1 MNKIINQYLMLGF
14 LKIIFNVILIFLC
27 LGIVLNLFEEIEF
40 FKDLD
45 KNIILPFI
53 LTLMYVPNLLIHLLP
68 FIIFFAAMWYLVSI
82 KSNADLIS
90 LKTFGYSNL
99 KVIAILSFTSL
110 IFGVII
116 LFTINP
122 LTSSMIKYY
131 EKTKA
136 QYAKDIDHLVTIN
149 KNGVW
154 IKEGEDDDFR
164 IITAKEIKGEFLR
177 GITIYELDINY
188 NIKRRVESEEANISE
203 NIWVFDNARIL
214 SFNGGDIN
222 EVNKNNFK
230 YYSIYNIN
238 KLNALY
244 RNLDTI
250 SFINLIAKKDTLI
263 SRGYSPELLEEKMH
277 ILISLPI
284 FLFLMVLL
292 AAIFT
297 IGTNS
302 RFQNI
307 YYIFVSIIVCVLIY
321 YFKDLSIALGQ
332 TNRISLILSIW
343 MPIIA
348 IGLFCSIGILQIN
361 EK

>member
-1 MNKIINQYLMLGF
+1 MNKVINQYLMFGF

-40 FKDLD
+40 FKNLD
-45 KNIILPFI
+45 KDIILPFI
-53 LTLMYVPNLLIHLLP
+53 LTLMYVPNLLIQLLP

-82 KSNADLIS
+82 KSNTDLIS

-99 KVIAILSFTSL
+99 KVIAILSFTAL
-110 IFGVII
+110 IFGIII

-122 LTSSMIKYY
+122 LTSSMVKYY

-164 IITAKEIKGEFLR
+164 IVTAKEITGEFLR
-177 GITIYELDINY
+177 DITIYELDSNY
-188 NIKRRVESEEANISE
+188 NINRRIESEEANISD
-203 NIWVFDNARIL
+203 NIWIFDNAKIL
-214 SFNGGDIN
+214 SFNSGDIN
-222 EVNKNNFK
+222 EISEVNFK
-230 YYSIYNIN
+230 YYSIYNMN
-238 KLNALY
+238 KLNSLY

-250 SFINLIAKKDTLI
+250 SFINLITKKDTLI
-263 SRGYSPELLEEKMH
+263 SRGYSSEVLKEKIH
-277 ILISLPI
+277 TLISLPV

-297 IGTNS
+297 VGTNS
-302 RFQNI
+302 RLQNI

-321 YFKDLSIALGQ
+321 YFRDLSIAMGQ
-332 TNRISLILSIW
+332 TNRISLTLSIW
-343 MPIIA
+343 MPTIA

>member
-1 MNKIINQYLMLGF
+1 MNKVINKYLMFGF
-14 LKIIFNVILIFLC
+14 LKTIFNVILIFLC

-45 KNIILPFI
+45 KDIILPFV
-53 LTLMYVPNLLIHLLP
+53 LTLMYVPNLLIQLLP
-68 FIIFFAAMWYLVSI
+68 FIIFIASMWYLISI
-82 KSNADLIS
+82 KSNTDLLS

-99 KVIAILSFTSL
+99 KVITILSFTSL
-110 IFGVII
+110 TFGII
-116 LFTINP
+116 VLFTINP
-122 LTSSMIKYY
+122 LTSSMVKYY

-154 IKEGEDDDFR
+154 IKEEDDDNLR
-164 IITAKEIKGEFLR
+164 IISAKEIKGEFLSDV
-177 GITIYELDINY
+177 TIYEIDSNY
-188 NIKRRVESEEANISE
+188 NIKRRIESERADISN
-203 NIWVFDNARIL
+203 NIWLFDSVRIL
-214 SFNGGDIN
+214 SFVGRDIN
-222 EVNKNNFK
+222 ETKKNNFK

-238 KLNALY
+238 KLNSLY
-244 RNLDTI
+244 KNLDTI
-250 SFINLIAKKDTLI
+250 SFINLITKKDTLI
-263 SRGYSPELLEEKMH
+263 SRGYSPKILKEKTH
-277 ILISLPI
+277 ILISLPV

>member
-1 MNKIINQYLMLGF
+1 MNKVINQYLMFGF
-14 LKIIFNVILIFLC
+14 LKIILNVILIFLC
-27 LGIVLNLFEEIEF
+27 LGIFLNLFEEIEF

-45 KNIILPFI
+45 KDIILPFI
-53 LTLMYVPNLLIHLLP
+53 LTLMYVPNLLIQLMP
-68 FIIFFAAMWYLVSI
+68 FIIFIAAMWYLISI
-82 KSNADLIS
+82 KSNTDLIS

-136 QYAKDIDHLVTIN
+136 QYAKDIDHLVSIN

-154 IKEGEDDDFR
+154 IKEGEDNDFR
-164 IITAKEIKGEFLR
+164 IITAKEINEEFLR
-177 GITIYELDINY
+177 DITIYEIDNNY
-188 NIKRRVESEEANISE
+188 NIKRRIESEAANISD
-203 NIWVFDNARIL
+203 NIWLFERARIL
-214 SFNGGDIN
+214 SFKSGDIN
-222 EVNKNNFK
+222 ETKENNFK

-238 KLNALY
+238 KLNSLY
-244 RNLDTI
+244 SNLDTI
-250 SFINLIAKKDTLI
+250 SFINLITKKNTLI
-263 SRGYSPELLEEKMH
+263 SQGYSPKVLKEKMH
-277 ILISLPI
+277 TLISLPV